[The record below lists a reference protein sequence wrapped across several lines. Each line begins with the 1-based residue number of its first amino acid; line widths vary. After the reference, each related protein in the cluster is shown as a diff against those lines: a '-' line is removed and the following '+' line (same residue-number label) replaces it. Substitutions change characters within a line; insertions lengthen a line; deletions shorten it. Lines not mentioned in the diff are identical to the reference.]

1 MLVRRSFQ
9 FDNCPDDLTPH
20 TSPVN
25 LRQSDPNITAF
36 MRKWNI
42 TGDYHKLESVYIKK
56 LLDIVSS
63 FPTKNGYIVWQ
74 EVFDNGVE
82 VKDDTIIHVWKV
94 E

>member
-1 MLVRRSFQ
+1 MLVRRTFQ
-9 FDNCPDDLTPH
+9 FNICPDL
-20 TSPVN
+20 TSPAN

-36 MRKWNI
+36 MQKWNI
-42 TGDYHKLESVYIKK
+42 TGDYHKLESIYIKK

-94 E
+94 